1 MKKLVL
7 AAALL
12 SPSAALADFIGVH
25 AGISQWKSEF
35 SGEIAGL
42 KKYNE
47 RSEYGW
53 GVPSFE
59 ERGFKEEGQ
68 RFGYI
73 AFEHPIP
80 LLPNLRLDFTQIDD
94 SGLTESPVLS
104 RRFIQVEYLT
114 INGEPNVRTEI
125 PWDFG
130 QHVATSISIDA
141 YDATAYYEILDNWVN
156 LDLGI
161 TIRKMDGEFTE
172 TALPVAT
179 PKVTIGGTCNYTNVI
194 ERPDGLCAVGSIS
207 ETTPFSIIVPML
219 YTNVRFDIP
228 MTGVFFEGRGKG
240 IAASGSRVLD
250 IEIEAGYM
258 FDLTVA
264 ELGIALGYRTSSL
277 KADDLDDLYADAK
290 LDGYYAGLK
299 FHF

>member
-12 SPSAALADFIGVH
+12 SPSAAFADFIGVH

-35 SGEIAGL
+35 SGEIAGIQ
-42 KKYNE
+42 KYNK
-47 RSEYGW
+47 RQGYGW

-59 ERGFKEEGQ
+59 ERGLEQ
-68 RFGYI
+68 NDQVFGYLAI
-73 AFEHPIP
+73 EHPVP
-80 LLPNLRLDFTQIDD
+80 MLPNVRLDFTEISD
-94 SGLTESPVLS
+94 SGTSPSPLLS
-104 RRFIQVEYLT
+104 QRYIQTVELNQGPT
-114 INGEPNVRTEI
+114 DI
-125 PWDFG
+125 PWD
-130 QHVATSISIDA
+130 ISQNVSTQINISAVDV
-141 YDATAYYEILDNWVN
+141 TAYYEILDNWVN
-156 LDLGI
+156 LDVGL
-161 TIRKMDGEFTE
+161 TIRKMSGEFIE
-172 TALPVAT
+172 TTDPEST
-179 PKVTIGGTCNYTNVI
+179 PNVLLGGTCNYTNVI
-194 ERPDGLCAVGSIS
+194 VGQPGQCIIGAQS
-207 ETTPFSIIVPML
+207 ETTPFDIVVPML

-258 FDLTVA
+258 FDFTVA